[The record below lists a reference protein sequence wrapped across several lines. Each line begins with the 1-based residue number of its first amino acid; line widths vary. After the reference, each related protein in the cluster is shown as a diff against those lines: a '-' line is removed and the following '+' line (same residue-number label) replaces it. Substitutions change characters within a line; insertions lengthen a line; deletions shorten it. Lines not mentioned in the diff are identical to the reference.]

1 MLPTAPQNDTSGR
14 RYLNPANCEAGG
26 GATVKIINAYAML
39 FSIPFMV
46 LTIIVYL
53 AIPELRN
60 QHGKSLVCY
69 LLGLIVGYSLLSAC
83 SLDVRLDVES
93 VGCKVLGK

>member
-1 MLPTAPQNDTSGR
+1 MVPTMSNDSNIT
-14 RYLNPANCEAGG
+14 YNLNPANCDLSPGYG
-26 GATVKIINAYAML
+26 TMKIINAYAML
-39 FSIPFMV
+39 FSIPFMM

-69 LLGLIVGYSLLSAC
+69 LFGLIVGYSMLCVNSLSANM
-83 SLDVRLDVES
+83 DVYS
-93 VGCKVLGK
+93 VSCKVIGR